1 MAVDRARRMQGIF
14 LPAARRSQE
23 AIWQPAVDVYRTQDG
38 WLVKFELAGVRPE
51 DIRVNVHE
59 NQLSVSGSRRDWCL
73 EKGCRQIRMEI
84 SYSRFERSI
93 ELPATLRGARVVTE
107 HRHGLLLV
115 RLETEGAS
123 NE

>member
-1 MAVDRARRMQGIF
+1 MF
-14 LPAARRSQE
+14 LAAAHKPQE
-23 AIWQPAVDVYRTQDG
+23 AMWQPAVDVYRTQNG
-38 WLVKFELAGVRPE
+38 WLIKLDLAGVRPE
-51 DIRVNVHE
+51 DIRVSLQE
-59 NQLSVSGSRRDWCL
+59 NRLSVSGSRRDWCL

-93 ELPATLRGARVVTE
+93 ELPATLREARIVTE